1 MNACVPGMATVVVET
16 AGDSQAD
23 VAPVLEQECQT
34 WDWARTAGVSAQE
47 LRQALSESLEMGSV
61 PI

>member
-1 MNACVPGMATVVVET
+1 MALGMVTVVVET

-47 LRQALSESLEMGSV
+47 LRTALRESLEMGSV
-61 PI
+61 PF

>member
-1 MNACVPGMATVVVET
+1 MALGMVTVVVET

-34 WDWARTAGVSAQE
+34 CDWGRTAGVSAQE
-47 LRQALSESLEMGSV
+47 LRKALPESLEMGSV
-61 PI
+61 PF